1 MDRGGSH
8 DPAASRAVSVN
19 PGELAALAAIAFCG
33 SVVFGITGF
42 GAALVTIPLA
52 THLVPLPFALALY
65 VLMDLAN
72 AFRIGFENPAH
83 AVRRE
88 WTRLVPTILLGTVAG
103 VTLLV
108 NLPRAAATLALGVFV
123 LLFSLYSLASRPDAR
138 RILPAG
144 WAWVAGFAGGITSTV
159 FGAGGPPYAM
169 YLSHR
174 GLTKEQYRAT
184 MGFATLTSIS
194 LRTVAFLAIGILL
207 DLKVWLYAAAVIPAG
222 LAGLWAAG
230 HLFRRI
236 SREALMRAV
245 SLMLLASGVSLILRA
260 LA

>member
-1 MDRGGSH
+1 MSI
-8 DPAASRAVSVN
+8 S
-19 PGELAALAAIAFCG
+19 PGEIAALAAIAFLG
-33 SVVFGITGF
+33 SVIFGITGF

-52 THLVPLPFALALY
+52 THLVSLPFALALF

-72 AFRIGFENPAH
+72 AFRIGFENPKN

-88 WTRLVPTILLGTVAG
+88 WTRLVPTIVLGTAAG

-108 NLPRAAATLALGVFV
+108 NLPRQAATLALGVFV
-123 LLFSLYSLASRPDAR
+123 IAFALYSLVRHPEAQTRLGS
-138 RILPAG
+138 G
-144 WAWVAGFAGGITSTV
+144 WAYVAGFAGGVTSTL

-174 GLTKEQYRAT
+174 GLSKEQFRAT
-184 MGFATLTSIS
+184 LGLATLTSIS
-194 LRTVAFLAIGILL
+194 LRTAAFFVTGILL
-207 DLKVWLYAAAVIPAG
+207 DARVWFYALAVVPAG
-222 LAGLWAAG
+222 LVGLWAAG

-245 SLMLLASGVSLILRA
+245 SLMLLASGASLTLRA
-260 LA
+260 LTAAT

>member
-1 MDRGGSH
+1 MTI
-8 DPAASRAVSVN
+8 VSAGFAGLAQVAY
-19 PGELAALAAIAFCG
+19 GELAILALIAFIG

-42 GAALVTIPLA
+42 GAALITIPLA
-52 THLVPLPFALALY
+52 THVVPLPFALGLF

-72 AFRIGFENPAH
+72 SMRIGFENPKLALR
-83 AVRRE
+83 AE
-88 WTRLVPTILLGTVAG
+88 WIRMVPMIIAGTVAG

-108 NLPRAAATLALGVFV
+108 SLPRKMATLALGVFV
-123 LLFSLYSLASRPDAR
+123 IAFALYALFRHPDSRAR
-138 RILPAG
+138 LGTG
-144 WAWVAGFAGGITSTV
+144 WAWVAGFAGGVTSTV

-184 MGFATLTSIS
+184 LGFATLTSIS
-194 LRTVAFLAIGILL
+194 LRTIAFLATGILL
-207 DLKVWLYAAAVIPAG
+207 DPRVWLYAAAVVPAG
-222 LAGLWAAG
+222 LLGLWAAG
-230 HLFRRI
+230 HIFRRI

-245 SLMLLASGVSLILRA
+245 AMMLLASGASLVLRS

>member
-1 MDRGGSH
+1 MAVEMGI
-8 DPAASRAVSVN
+8 DPV
-19 PGELAALAAIAFCG
+19 ELAVLAAAAFAG

-42 GAALVTIPLA
+42 GAALVTVPIA
-52 THLVPLPFALALY
+52 THFVPLPFALALY

-72 AFRIGFENPAH
+72 AFRIGFENPNN
-83 AVRRE
+83 AVKAE
-88 WTRLVPTILLGTVAG
+88 WTRMVPTILLGTVAG

-108 NLPRAAATLALGVFV
+108 NLPRGAATLALGVFI
-123 LLFSLYSLASRPDAR
+123 LLFSLYSLLNRADSR
-138 RILPAG
+138 IVSTH
-144 WAWVAGFAGGITSTV
+144 WAYLAGFAGGLTSTL

-174 GLTKEQYRAT
+174 SLSKEQYRAT

-194 LRTVAFLAIGILL
+194 LRTVAFLLTGILL
-207 DLKVWLYAAAVIPAG
+207 DPKVWLYAVAIVPSG
-222 LAGLWAAG
+222 LVGLWTAG

-236 SREALMRAV
+236 SRATLLRVVA
-245 SLMLLASGVSLILRA
+245 LMLLASGASLILRA

>member
-1 MDRGGSH
+1 MAL
-8 DPAASRAVSVN
+8 DPA
-19 PGELAALAAIAFCG
+19 EIAALAAAAFAG

-42 GAALVTIPLA
+42 GAALVTVPFA
-52 THLVPLPFALALY
+52 THFVPLPFALALF

-72 AFRIGFENPAH
+72 AFRIGFENPKH
-83 AVRRE
+83 AVKGE
-88 WTRLVPTILLGTVAG
+88 WTRLVPTILVGTVAG

-108 NLPRAAATLALGVFV
+108 NLPRQAATLSLGIFVF
-123 LLFSLYSLASRPDAR
+123 LFALYSLFSRTQSR
-138 RILPAG
+138 RVSTR
-144 WAWVAGFAGGITSTV
+144 WAYLAGFAGGITSTL

-174 GLTKEQYRAT
+174 GLAKEQYRAT

-194 LRTVAFLAIGILL
+194 LRTIAFLATGILL
-207 DLKVWLYAAAVIPAG
+207 DPKVWIYAVAIVPAG

-236 SREALMRAV
+236 SRDTLLRAV
-245 SLMLLASGVSLILRA
+245 ALMLLASGASLMLRA
-260 LA
+260 LG